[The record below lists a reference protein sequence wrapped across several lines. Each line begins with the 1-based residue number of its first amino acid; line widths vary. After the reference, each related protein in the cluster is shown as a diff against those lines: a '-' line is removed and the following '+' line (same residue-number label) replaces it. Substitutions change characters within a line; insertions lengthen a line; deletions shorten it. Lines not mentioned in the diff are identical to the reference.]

1 MPKHGALTP
10 KAIGNRIKVREA
22 SRNLDLIHLYSQ
34 LTSPLCLHVC
44 FLLPK
49 AKGLQKLRWYCQ
61 MCAKQCRDENGFKC
75 HITSESHL
83 RQMRVF
89 QEDPD
94 SVMEEYSKEFEE
106 DFMELLS
113 RRFGTKR
120 THANHAYNEFI
131 AHKSHT
137 HMNATKWET
146 LTNFVKYLGKT
157 GKCLADETEKGWYIQ
172 WIDRDPALLAR
183 QEAADRKRK
192 SDLDDDERQQRVLQA
207 QVQAAHALAAA
218 SGDSAAAA
226 AAIPSELVRDAGAA
240 GISLAV
246 PLSSRGGGSGSA
258 KRARTSAL
266 SAAFSDDD
274 SDEPFGKKA
283 APAAAAAAPK
293 KSALEALM
301 EQDSKR
307 QAAAAAAA
315 AATKQADADNNSS
328 SSKQQQSSERLP
340 NWLHTGIVVKVMNK
354 KVGDGK
360 YYKQKAAVRRV
371 IEDYVAEVKMLDSS
385 DKLRV
390 DQDQLETVIPAVGK
404 AVLIVNG
411 ACRGCE
417 AVLQQLNVDDYCAT
431 VKVLTGKRRGDVLS
445 KVDYEDICKLADA

>member
-1 MPKHGALTP
+1 
-10 KAIGNRIKVREA
+10 
-22 SRNLDLIHLYSQ
+22 
-34 LTSPLCLHVC
+34 
-44 FLLPK
+44 
-49 AKGLQKLRWYCQ
+49 

-94 SVMEEYSKEFEE
+94 SVMETYSAEFEE
-106 DFMELLS
+106 DFLELLS

-146 LTNFVKYLGKT
+146 LTNFVKYLGKS
-157 GKCLADETEKGWYIQ
+157 GKCLVDETEKGWYMQ

-183 QEAADRKRK
+183 QEAADKKRK
-192 SDLDDDERQQRVLQA
+192 SDLDDEERQQRVLEA
-207 QVQAAHALAAA
+207 QVEAAHAQAAA
-218 SGDSAAAA
+218 SGSSAAATA
-226 AAIPSELVRDAGAA
+226 AAPSELVRDAGAA
-240 GISLAV
+240 GVSLAV
-246 PLSSRGGGSGSA
+246 PLGGRSSGGGSGSA
-258 KRARTSAL
+258 KRARSSAL

-274 SDEPFGKKA
+274 SDEPYSKKA
-283 APAAAAAAPK
+283 APSAAAAAAAPK
-293 KSALEALM
+293 KSALEVLM

-307 QAAAAAAA
+307 QAASATAAAAA
-315 AATKQADADNNSS
+315 AAAAQKADADSSS

-354 KVGDGK
+354 KVGGGK
-360 YYKQKAAVRRV
+360 YYKQKAVVRRV

-404 AVLIVNG
+404 TVLIVNG

-417 AVLQQLNVDDYCAT
+417 AELQQLNVDSFCAT
-431 VKVLTGKRRGDVLS
+431 VKVLTGKRRGAVLS

>member
-10 KAIGNRIKVREA
+10 KAIGNRIKVGNSFTWSTFGRFFIPA
-22 SRNLDLIHLYSQ
+22 NITCCS
-34 LTSPLCLHVC
+34 
-44 FLLPK
+44 LLLQ

-94 SVMEEYSKEFEE
+94 SVMETYSAEFEE
-106 DFMELLS
+106 DFLELLS

-146 LTNFVKYLGKT
+146 LTNFVKYLGKS
-157 GKCLADETEKGWYIQ
+157 GKCLVDETEKGWYMQ

-183 QEAADRKRK
+183 QEAADKKRK
-192 SDLDDDERQQRVLQA
+192 SDLDDEERQQRVLEA
-207 QVQAAHALAAA
+207 QVEAAHAQAAA
-218 SGDSAAAA
+218 SGSSAAAA
-226 AAIPSELVRDAGAA
+226 AAAPSELVRDAGAA

-246 PLSSRGGGSGSA
+246 PLSSRSSGSGSGSA

-274 SDEPFGKKA
+274 SDEPYSKKA
-283 APAAAAAAPK
+283 APSAAAAAAAAAAPK

-307 QAAAAAAA
+307 QAATAA
-315 AATKQADADNNSS
+315 AATQKADADSSS
-328 SSKQQQSSERLP
+328 SSKKQSSERLP

-354 KVGDGK
+354 KVGGGK
-360 YYKQKAAVRRV
+360 YYKQKAVVRRV
-371 IEDYVAEVKMLDSS
+371 IEDYVAEVKMLDCN

-404 AVLIVNG
+404 TVLIVNG

-417 AVLQQLNVDDYCAT
+417 AELQQLNVDNFCAT
-431 VKVLTGKRRGDVLS
+431 VKVLTGKHRGEVLS
-445 KVDYEDICKLADA
+445 RVDYEDICKLADA